1 MTRLTVPGTLSE
13 GIARA
18 VADLPDVAFLKPGL
32 AGRLRT
38 ALSRPEPA
46 DPVPSSAGVRLT
58 GPADGTGPWHVE
70 IQLVARGRARTVDV
84 ARAARR
90 AAEEHLAAALPE
102 QAAPAH
108 VTVTVTGLV

>member
-1 MTRLTVPGTLSE
+1 MTRNTVPGTLSE
-13 GIARA
+13 DIARA
-18 VADLPDVAFLKPGL
+18 VAGLPDVAFLKPDL
-32 AGRLRT
+32 AGRLRS
-38 ALSRPEPA
+38 ALSRAEPA
-46 DPVPSSAGVRLT
+46 AAASSAGVRLT
-58 GPADGTGPWHVE
+58 GPADGTGSWHVE

-102 QAAPAH
+102 QTAKAR